1 MLPRLVIVEWQ
12 DAVHYFGW
20 QSGNDFTDVF
30 TLPSVYSVGWVM
42 GEDETGIKLAQS
54 WAKRNHA
61 QIIIIPKGMV
71 VGITDIQIDLEE
83 CQSKTEKSVSP
94 TKKAQ
99 AAETTKKTKQR
110 T

>member
-12 DAVHYFGW
+12 DAVHHFGW

-30 TLPSVYSVGWVM
+30 SLPSVYSVGWVM

-71 VGITDIQIDLEE
+71 VGVTDIQIDLEE
-83 CQSKTEKSVSP
+83 CPLATSKSAKSTSAKP
-94 TKKAQ
+94 
-99 AAETTKKTKQR
+99 AASTTKKTSK
-110 T
+110 TI